1 MSFQFRT
8 EKKDSVHLGDR
19 HNIDKDKNS
28 HEEVLVV
35 LVYLSLYTHMFDF
48 GLCGIE
54 IGPRMHAACMA
65 DVRSSEGLCL
75 VLDPRE
81 MRN

>member
-1 MSFQFRT
+1 MKQIFFKRKRKPFCIISVSHI
-8 EKKDSVHLGDR
+8 KDSGNLGDR

-28 HEEVLVV
+28 HEEVLVG

-65 DVRSSEGLCL
+65 DVRSSEG
-75 VLDPRE
+75 
-81 MRN
+81 